1 MEGAAFES
9 SRREAESN
17 IKDHDHDHDHDHDIA
32 KGHAEQHQTQNQHPI
47 NVARHE
53 EFIDQDVRDILKD
66 AIHKGQVKKDA
77 GQHMECYELYE
88 EACNSAS
95 ASLPVD
101 SDHRGRLQLSIARA
115 ESMSPE
121 RACAILRYSMD
132 DVLRSG
138 QNLKVHK
145 NPDPSK
151 RGDCVL
157 KLPAGPR
164 SPTAIPGSNATAQSH
179 EEALN
184 SIVVEMKEVLS
195 APVYEN
201 TPVQEV
207 ATRFWVELEEAQKNG
222 KKREESL
229 EKDLGQLKCEFLLA
243 RAVSLLAQNILN
255 LIILLHLIS
264 QNDF

>member
-1 MEGAAFES
+1 
-9 SRREAESN
+9 
-17 IKDHDHDHDHDHDIA
+17 
-32 KGHAEQHQTQNQHPI
+32 
-47 NVARHE
+47 
-53 EFIDQDVRDILKD
+53 
-66 AIHKGQVKKDA
+66 
-77 GQHMECYELYE
+77 MECYELYE

-95 ASLPVD
+95 ALLPVD

-164 SPTAIPGSNATAQSH
+164 SPTAVPGSNATAQSH

-243 RAVSLLAQNILN
+243 RAEWEEKISHQTTQSEAFKEILHTQRPSATFSIHGHGKILRKPHSSKRANQSQQCHTGHVQNLEK
-255 LIILLHLIS
+255 
-264 QNDF
+264 QTQ